1 MTPTEYMPNNSD
13 QFFRTIVEKST
24 NYIFLFSPKR
34 KRFIYANNTLLN
46 TLGYRLEE
54 FLSVPYEEII
64 AEQHQNQ
71 MKRVLTSLIQKGQEV
86 VSFEV
91 DLLNTNSACFPTQ
104 FTLENIQKKG
114 KDLILGIGNDLSL
127 HNKTQEQ
134 LEEQNRKYKQLQL
147 TNKYRSAFFSNLS
160 HEMRT
165 TLTSTL
171 LLSDILSKNHTG
183 NLNEEQIKYIS
194 TIRHSTTSL
203 LSLLNEVLD
212 FSKIE
217 SGKMSMRAQNV
228 DITNFCKE
236 LERLFQPVANH
247 QGIRFEVINELK
259 ENLPFITDGLR
270 LEQVLKN
277 LISNALKFTSDG
289 FVKLRILR
297 SDTISTH
304 NNLENALS
312 SKILF
317 EVSDSGIGIPEDQ
330 QEAIFQSYIQA
341 EGAQNHTKGTGLG
354 LSISKEITELLGGRI
369 EVKSVP
375 GKGSVFTLVLPIDS
389 SNVILKNAEKGKIK
403 LTTVP
408 TTGDHIK
415 ESTKKKKSKKINGSV
430 LLVDDSETHNMALS
444 EFLNFKIKNITSVN
458 TAKEAFQI
466 LAKQKFD
473 CIVLDMYL
481 PDISGKEVLKQIK
494 NDKDLRSIPVI
505 IYSGKSISQNEED
518 ELESLADAI
527 IQKNTMSYK
536 ILLRKVVGVLRK
548 ALEPM
553 K

>member
-1 MTPTEYMPNNSD
+1 V
-13 QFFRTIVEKST
+13 I
-24 NYIFLFSPKR
+24 
-34 KRFIYANNTLLN
+34 
-46 TLGYRLEE
+46 
-54 FLSVPYEEII
+54 
-64 AEQHQNQ
+64 NQ
-71 MKRVLTSLIQKGQEV
+71 
-86 VSFEV
+86 
-91 DLLNTNSACFPTQ
+91 
-104 FTLENIQKKG
+104 
-114 KDLILGIGNDLSL
+114 
-127 HNKTQEQ
+127 
-134 LEEQNRKYKQLQL
+134 
-147 TNKYRSAFFSNLS
+147 
-160 HEMRT
+160 
-165 TLTSTL
+165 
-171 LLSDILSKNHTG
+171 
-183 NLNEEQIKYIS
+183 LNE
-194 TIRHSTTSL
+194 
-203 LSLLNEVLD
+203 D
-212 FSKIE
+212 
-217 SGKMSMRAQNV
+217 
-228 DITNFCKE
+228 
-236 LERLFQPVANH
+236 
-247 QGIRFEVINELK
+247 
-259 ENLPFITDGLR
+259 LPFITDGLR

>member
-1 MTPTEYMPNNSD
+1 M
-13 QFFRTIVEKST
+13 
-24 NYIFLFSPKR
+24 
-34 KRFIYANNTLLN
+34 RFIYANKTLLN
-46 TLGYRLEE
+46 TLGYGLEE

-64 AEQHQNQ
+64 TEQHQSQ
-71 MKRVLTSLIQKGQEV
+71 MKRMLTSLIEKKQEV

-91 DLLNTNSACFPTQ
+91 DLLDTDSACISTQ

-114 KDLILGIGNDLSL
+114 KELILGIGNDLSL
-127 HNKTQEQ
+127 QNKTQEQ

-147 TNKYRSAFFSNLS
+147 TNQYRSGFFSNLS

-171 LLSDILSKNHTG
+171 LLSDILSKNRTG

-194 TIRHSTTSL
+194 TIQHSTTSL

-259 ENLPFITDGLR
+259 EDLPFITDGLR